1 MDAATLAADLHALLV
16 ERGETVASAESLTG
30 GGLADL
36 LSSTPG
42 ASSSYIGGV
51 VGYATSVKV
60 KVLGVPADLVERYGV
75 VSEECAGAMATGA
88 RDVLG
93 ATWAVSTTGVAGPTE
108 QEGQPVGTVFLGIVG
123 PGGLTVSEL
132 ALDGDR
138 DAIRAQTCLLALDQ
152 VLAVVES
159 ARAMLPPWK
168 PMNDF

>member
-42 ASSSYIGGV
+42 ASSSYVGGV
-51 VGYATSVKV
+51 VSYATSVKV
-60 KVLGVPADLVERYGV
+60 KVLGVPAELVERYGV

-108 QEGQPVGTVFLGIVG
+108 QEGQPVGLVW
-123 PGGLTVSEL
+123 L
-132 ALDGDR
+132 ATCVDGEGAAVPVRLPGDR
-138 DAIRAQTCLLALDQ
+138 ERIRQFGTISVLNLLRQRLQAG
-152 VLAVVES
+152 
-159 ARAMLPPWK
+159 
-168 PMNDF
+168 

>member
-1 MDAATLAADLHALLV
+1 MDAAATTTADLHALLV

-42 ASSSYIGGV
+42 ASSSYVGGV

-60 KVLGVPADLVERYGV
+60 KVLRVPVGLVERYGV

-108 QEGQPVGTVFLGIVG
+108 QEGQPVGTVFVGIAG
-123 PGGLTVSEL
+123 PGGVTVSE
-132 ALDGDR
+132 
-138 DAIRAQTCLLALDQ
+138 LALDQ
-152 VLAVVES
+152 VLAVVGAS
-159 ARAMLPPWK
+159 
-168 PMNDF
+168 